1 MKNTKLSRLI
11 KTATL
16 VAIFSVG
23 FSGCYKNNLEDCL
36 LEASKAPTA
45 QGVGVAISACEK
57 KYKKP
62 ISEAERIVRDS
73 EKCDIAKL
81 DEYATWIV
89 TNKSQKGSAEFE
101 KVATAYKNL
110 RATCE
115 AIKAVN

>member
-1 MKNTKLSRLI
+1 MKNTKLTSLI
-11 KTATL
+11 KTGML
-16 VAIFSVG
+16 VVIFSVG

-45 QGVGVAISACEK
+45 QGVGVAISACEE

-73 EKCDIAKL
+73 EKCNVVKL

-89 TNKSQKGSAEFE
+89 TNKSQKGSTEFE
-101 KVATAYKNL
+101 KVATAYKKL
-110 RATCE
+110 RETCD
-115 AIKAVN
+115 AIKTSN